1 MLRIRTTGDW
11 VSHFTPELEAKF
23 KVWETSGGEVAKQ
36 VAFRYLAMMKV
47 MLRCVLVTCVLMLLL
62 IVNGHTLLP
71 LLTLENQR
79 QQGLVETT
87 EPLTLLNMT
96 EVKKYI
102 NEDKLIDA
110 DTENGVNLTI
120 TQYSFSPVN
129 QRRINHLS
137 DLRLYNHEISE
148 EDMNHYINN
157 CSDDLQNSAQ
167 PVLTLDSDLLQ
178 VKGSAQLT
186 NISEEQVCASVQ
198 PMSIFFNR
206 RHNFKEAQEWCSQLG
221 GSLPLPES
229 HETNTFFYNQ
239 ALKSR
244 KGCDASSILYWLDA
258 VNNASG
264 DFYKMTDGKPLKW
277 TNLCSWG
284 RYNLEILCLV
294 IDNRR
299 FKKGSAEWRLTS
311 CRWPSCGVLCSFD
324 YSPRLK
330 LQGKCDSFTLDTYML
345 MSTDVDNNIQF
356 VNREYRLSLVNN
368 TWTMTEENQQ
378 FPMAEMTSE
387 MDTPL
392 GRHWWRVW
400 QSGCSQDKMVLVL
413 SACGPKEYTCN
424 DGTCI
429 NINKRCNLILECPDH
444 SDEEHCEKVLLPY
457 NYYPRLPPPSTEQQP
472 FQLRLTLSISSVRK
486 FCPTT
491 FTVVID
497 TNLIFRWSDSRL
509 TYRNLQ
515 TSHYDNTVPNMS
527 QVWHPKVDIK
537 DGYYGAVDLAH
548 HSRNIHILRDSYP
561 SRIFDTSSE
570 DNEYPGDW
578 NRLQMDQKQII
589 SFRCHLNLHMYPF
602 DTQRCSIIISVQ
614 DLHVGVE
621 ELLEV

>member
-1 MLRIRTTGDW
+1 MFTDDGCGQDSTCFNLDMGRNSPHLLYMAIR
-11 VSHFTPELEAKF
+11 LY
-23 KVWETSGGEVAKQ
+23 VWQHLCIAINQANSII
-36 VAFRYLAMMKV
+36 RLA
-47 MLRCVLVTCVLMLLL
+47 
-62 IVNGHTLLP
+62 
-71 LLTLENQR
+71 
-79 QQGLVETT
+79 
-87 EPLTLLNMT
+87 LNDK
-96 EVKKYI
+96 VKKYI

-110 DTENGVNLTI
+110 DTENGTNLTI
-120 TQYSFSPVN
+120 TQVFPKFSSIPVN
-129 QRRINHLS
+129 QPRINHLS
-137 DLRLYNHEISE
+137 DLRLYNQEISE

-157 CSDDLQNSAQ
+157 CSGDLQNSAQ

-206 RHNFKEAQEWCSQLG
+206 RHNFKKAQDWCSQLG

-244 KGCDASSILYWLDA
+244 RGCDDYSILYWLDA

-277 TNLCSWG
+277 INLWSWG
-284 RYNLEILCLV
+284 RNNFEILCLV

-299 FKKGSAEWRLTS
+299 FNKGSDEWRLTS
-311 CRWPSCGVLCSFD
+311 CRRPSCGVLCSFD
-324 YSPRLK
+324 YSPWLK
-330 LQGKCDSFTLDTYML
+330 LQGKCDSFTLDTYVI
-345 MSTDVDNNIQF
+345 MSTDVNNNIQF
-356 VNREYRLSLVNN
+356 FNRVYRLSLVNN
-368 TWTMTEENQQ
+368 TWTMMEENQQ
-378 FPMAEMTSE
+378 FPMAEITSE

-392 GRHWWRVW
+392 GRHYWRVW
-400 QSGCSQDKMVLVL
+400 QSGCSQDKMLLVL
-413 SACGPKEYTCN
+413 SACGAKEYTCN

-444 SDEEHCEKVLLPY
+444 SDEEHCEKVLLPH
-457 NYYPRLPPPSTEQQP
+457 NYYPRLPPPSTVQRP
-472 FQLRLTLSISSVRK
+472 FQLGLTLSISSVRK

-497 TNLIFRWSDSRL
+497 TNLIFWWSDSRL

-515 TSHYDNTVPNMS
+515 TSYYDNTVPNMS
-527 QVWHPKVDIK
+527 QVWHPKVNIK
-537 DGYYGAVDLAH
+537 DGYYGAVDLTH
-548 HSRNIHILRDSYP
+548 HSRNIHILRDSRP
-561 SRIFDTSSE
+561 FMIFEKSSE